1 MTTTTTT
8 TANTPMPIEPGSGN
22 VYADLGLAD
31 AQEMLIKAKLAS
43 KIAEIIKRQHLT
55 QQQAAELLAMPQPKV
70 SLMLRGQFR
79 GISES
84 KMLDCLARL
93 GRDIDIV
100 IKPARRKAKAD
111 APGGVGRVNVVF
123 A

>member
-1 MTTTTTT
+1 MSNHT
-8 TANTPMPIEPGSGN
+8 IEASGGN
-22 VYADLGLAD
+22 VYADLGISN
-31 AQEMLIKAKLAS
+31 AQDMLVKAKLAS
-43 KIAEIIKRQHLT
+43 KISDILKQQNLT
-55 QQQAAELLAMPQPKV
+55 QQQAAELLGMPQPKV

-79 GISES
+79 GISEA

-100 IKPARRKAKAD
+100 VKPAKRRPQAKAPV
-111 APGGVGRVNVVF
+111 ALGRVNVVF

>member
-1 MTTTTTT
+1 M
-8 TANTPMPIEPGSGN
+8 NTPSIAIETGSGN

-31 AQEMLIKAKLAS
+31 AQEMLVKAKLAS
-43 KIAEIIKRQHLT
+43 KIAEIILRQKLT
-55 QQQAAELLAMPQPKV
+55 QQQAAELLAMPQPNV

-100 IKPARRKAKAD
+100 VKPARRKTKTSAAG
-111 APGGVGRVNVVF
+111 ASGRVSVVF